1 MITTIITTSHY
12 CRQADKEQYRWRLIS
27 ILSRRGY
34 VTVQIICVW
43 YVVVVTTVFA
53 MLHWCNVLRK
63 GICSFF
69 VGVEVIILSEVLS
82 SLHVTK
88 LCVQNGLV

>member
-34 VTVQIICVW
+34 VRVQIICVW

-53 MLHWCNVLRK
+53 MLHL
-63 GICSFF
+63 
-69 VGVEVIILSEVLS
+69 
-82 SLHVTK
+82 
-88 LCVQNGLV
+88 GLVQCLEEGNLLIFCRS